1 MKNSTLA
8 YPAIFTAEAKGG
20 FSVSF
25 PDFSEAHSQG
35 NDVEDA
41 FRMAVDC
48 LHTAIEWRLERKADI
63 PEPSRLQKGQ
73 HLIPVSLDLA
83 PKLALAHLM
92 RERKISNVNL
102 ARNLKVSELVVR
114 RMLDPKHKSK
124 PDQYTRAFAALGC
137 AAQLQVVEMH
147 KQ

>member
-1 MKNSTLA
+1 M
-8 YPAIFTAEAKGG
+8 AI
-20 FSVSF
+20 
-25 PDFSEAHSQG
+25 
-35 NDVEDA
+35 
-41 FRMAVDC
+41 DC
-48 LHTAIEWRLERKADI
+48 LNAVIEWRMEEKVDI
-63 PEPSRLQKGQ
+63 PKPSPMRKGQ
-73 HLIPVSLDLA
+73 YSIPVSLALA

-92 RERKISNVNL
+92 RERNISNVKL

-124 PDQYTRAFAALGC
+124 PDQYIRALAVLGC

>member
-1 MKNSTLA
+1 MKTKALA
-8 YPAIFTAEAKGG
+8 YPAIFAAEPEGG
-20 FSVSF
+20 FSISF
-25 PDFSEAHSQG
+25 PDFPEAHSQG
-35 NDVEDA
+35 DDFEDA
-41 FRMAVDC
+41 FRMAIDC
-48 LHTAIEWRLERKADI
+48 LHAVIEWRMEEKAEIPRPSPVRKN
-63 PEPSRLQKGQ
+63 Q
-73 HLIPVSLDLA
+73 HPIPVSLDLA